1 MTDNPEEHDLL
12 FSRLKNG
19 DELAYAEIYHNH
31 SKFLLQIAYQKTKD
45 KIVAEDLVQNIFIY
59 IWEKRESLAV
69 KDARHYLLGCL
80 KYSVINYIRSQI
92 VENKYIAFS
101 QQQQSADNDIYSK
114 IEVNDLSDILEK
126 GISSLPEKTQEI
138 FRLSRFEHQS
148 TKKISLGL
156 NISEKTVEYHITRS
170 LKFIKAYLKN
180 YYMFALIFLFL

>member
-1 MTDNPEEHDLL
+1 MNDLPEEQDLL
-12 FSRLKNG
+12 FSRLREG
-19 DELAYAEIYHNH
+19 DELAYAEIYHSH
-31 SKFLLQIAYQKTKD
+31 SKFLLQAAYQKTKD
-45 KIVAEDLVQNIFIY
+45 KIVAEDLVQNIFIS
-59 IWEKRESLAV
+59 IWEKRETLAV

-80 KYSVINYIRSQI
+80 KYSVINYIRSQM

-101 QQQQSADNDIYSK
+101 KNQQEAGADIYSR
-114 IEVNDLSDILEK
+114 IELNDLSEILEK

-148 TKKISLGL
+148 TKKISTGL

-180 YYMFALIFLFL
+180 NYLFALIFLFL

>member
-19 DELAYAEIYHNH
+19 DELAYAEIYEQHN
-31 SKFLLQIAYQKTKD
+31 KFLLQVAYQKTKD
-45 KIVAEDLVQNIFIY
+45 KVVAEDLVQNIFIS
-59 IWEKRESLAV
+59 IWEKRESLLV

-101 QQQQSADNDIYSK
+101 QNRQSAGNDVSGN
-114 IEVNDLSDILEK
+114 IELKDLSAILEK
-126 GISSLPEKTQEI
+126 GISSLPDRTQEI

-148 TKKISLGL
+148 TKKISMGL

-180 YYMFALIFLFL
+180 YYLFTLIFLFL